1 MSTTSKNNPGTETV
15 SLDALIQQKR
25 DALPADITYEALGV
39 TFTLPPMRALPWSL
53 QEKVGSLNDTF
64 AVLQETLG
72 EEKVTEMYAAGFQ
85 LGDLEVI
92 ALDWQ
97 KRAGMQPGESKAS
110 AAS

>member
-1 MSTTSKNNPGTETV
+1 MSTSNKNAGTEVV

-25 DALPADITYEALGV
+25 DALPADVAYEALGV
-39 TFTLPPMRALPWSL
+39 TFTLPPMRKLPWSL
-53 QEKVGSLNDTF
+53 QEKVGNLNDTF

-72 EEKVTEMYAAGFQ
+72 EEKVKEMYDAGFQ

>member
-1 MSTTSKNNPGTETV
+1 MSTSKKNPGTETV

-25 DALPADITYEALGV
+25 DALPAPTTYEALGV
-39 TFTLPPMRALPWSL
+39 TFSLPPMRALPWQL
-53 QEKVGSLNDTF
+53 QEKVGNLNDTF
-64 AVLQETLG
+64 AVLEEVLG
-72 EEKVTEMYAAGFQ
+72 KEKVQEMYAAGYQ

-97 KRAGMQPGESKAS
+97 KRAGMAPGESPAS